1 MPVVSPET
9 LLSQIRDAVETVAK
23 PADRQLEW
31 CLEGPIAVPVDE
43 IFQSLGMTVPLFFP
57 RLKEAGLLDPEVER
71 LLLDLMSY
79 FDHMR
84 RLQHPRLWEDEGLDE
99 PEWEEAR
106 RQARHILPLLPL

>member
-1 MPVVSPET
+1 MAVVSQKA
-9 LLSQIRDAVETVAK
+9 LLSQIRDAVETIAE

-31 CLEGPIAVPVDE
+31 CLNGPIQVPVDE
-43 IFQSLGMTVPLFFP
+43 IFQNLGMMVPLFSP

-79 FDHMR
+79 FDHMGS
-84 RLQHPRLWEDEGLDE
+84 LEHPRLWEDEGLDE

-106 RQARHILPLLPL
+106 RRARHLLPLLPL